1 MTETVRILDTTLR
14 DGEQSPGAS
23 LTAVQK
29 VRIARQLAAL
39 GVDVIEAGFAA
50 ASPDDFAAVRQ
61 VAREMRGAAVASFAR
76 CTPEDVDTAWEALR
90 EAERPRIH
98 VCISTSDIHL
108 ERQLGLS
115 REQAL
120 AQGVAAVERAKRYCD
135 DVEFSP
141 MDATRTDPGYL
152 CRVLEATIAA
162 GATTVNIPDTVGY
175 AQPGELGQLIRAIRR
190 DVPNIQRAVISVH
203 CHDDLGLAVANSLAA
218 VEAGARQ
225 VECCVNGIG
234 ERAGNAALEEV
245 VMALDLRRDL
255 YGVTSQVK
263 TAELLRTSRLVA
275 DETGLVIARNKAIV
289 GRNAFAHEAG
299 IHQDGMLKDPRTYQI
314 LDAARVGQD
323 DVELVLGK
331 HSGRHALRARLEALG
346 YGELPRD
353 ELAPLFAAFKRLAD
367 TQKEITDD
375 DLRYLLASLPRVRVA

>member
-1 MTETVRILDTTLR
+1 MIRIFDTTLR

-23 LTAVQK
+23 LAAEQK
-29 VRIARQLAAL
+29 VRVARQLAAL

-50 ASPDDFAAVRQ
+50 ASPDDFLAVQR
-61 VAREMRGAAVASFAR
+61 VAREVRGTAVASFAR
-76 CTPEDVDTAWEALR
+76 CTPADVDAAWEALR

-108 ERQLGLS
+108 ERQLGLT

-120 AQGVAAVERAKRYCD
+120 AQGVAAVERARGYCE

-141 MDATRTDPGYL
+141 MDATRTDPEYL
-152 CRVLEATIAA
+152 CRVLESAIGA

-175 AQPGELGQLIRAIRR
+175 AQPVEFGRLIRTVREG
-190 DVPNIQRAVISVH
+190 VPSIARAVISVH

-245 VMALDLRRDL
+245 AMALELRRDL
-255 YGVTSQVK
+255 YGVRTGLR

-275 DETGLVIARNKAIV
+275 EETGLIVARNKSVV
-289 GRNAFAHEAG
+289 GQNAFAHEAG

-314 LDAARVGQD
+314 MDAASVGYDAMQ
-323 DVELVLGK
+323 LVLGK
-331 HSGRHALRARLEALG
+331 HSGRHALRARLAALG
-346 YGELPRD
+346 HADLPRD
-353 ELAPLFAAFKRLAD
+353 ELAQLFAAFKRLAD
-367 TQKEITDD
+367 TRKEITDA
-375 DLRYLLASLPRVRVA
+375 DLQALVAAWRRVPVG